1 MDQHRHCKC
10 GAIYRRTEAMAP
22 RREVDSFECAI
33 CDETLETWNT
43 AWVPSYRLI
52 IGPIAVSAKTTKPI

>member
-22 RREVDSFECAI
+22 SREVDCFECSV
-33 CDETLETWNT
+33 CGEMMETWNT
-43 AWVPSYRLI
+43 AWVPTYRLVV
-52 IGPIAVSAKTTKPI
+52 GPVRASSLSDEL